1 MDLEILYQDPYVAV
15 AVKPA
20 GVLSE
25 PDGKGGG
32 MPELLAAQ
40 LGGEIFTV
48 HRLDRAVG
56 GVMLFSRDRAV
67 TGRLTA
73 AVAER
78 KLRKEYL
85 AVLTGVPEEPE
96 GVLEDLLFR
105 DAAKNKSY
113 VVKRPRKGVR
123 DARLRYRLLQTVPD
137 GDGALSLVQVQLET
151 GRTHQIRVQFAS
163 RKLPL
168 LGDGRY
174 GSRDRRCEVALFSRA
189 VGFDHPVT
197 GQALCLSAR
206 PPKEFP
212 WNLFD
217 EQLYDLT

>member
-1 MDLEILYQDPYVAV
+1 MNEDEECDTIKKYIAGKGEGSVDLEILYQDPYVAV

-32 MPELLAAQ
+32 MPERLAAQ

-78 KLRKEYL
+78 KLHKEYL
-85 AVLTGVPEEPE
+85 AVLTGVPQEPE

-151 GRTHQIRVQFAS
+151 GRTHQS
-163 RKLPL
+163 GCSLPP
-168 LGDGRY
+168 
-174 GSRDRRCEVALFSRA
+174 GSCPCWATGATAAGTGAARWPCSPGPWAL
-189 VGFDHPVT
+189 T
-197 GQALCLSAR
+197 IL
-206 PPKEFP
+206 
-212 WNLFD
+212 
-217 EQLYDLT
+217 